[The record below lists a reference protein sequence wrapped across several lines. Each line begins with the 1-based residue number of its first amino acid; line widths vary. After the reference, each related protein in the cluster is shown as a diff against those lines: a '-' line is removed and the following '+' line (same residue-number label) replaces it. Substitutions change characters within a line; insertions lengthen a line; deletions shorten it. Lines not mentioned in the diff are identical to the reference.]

1 MNNKNIRL
9 LRLPEVLHKT
19 GYGRAWIY
27 RLIREGRFPQPVK
40 TGSRS
45 IAFIESE
52 VDAWIQSVIDRS
64 RQHAA

>member
-1 MNNKNIRL
+1 MKNQTLRL
-9 LRLPEVLHKT
+9 LRLPEVLNKT

-27 RLIREGRFPQPVK
+27 RLIREGRFPRLVK

-64 RQHAA
+64 RQQAA